1 MWQRLEEVCR
11 NVKLG
16 ACGRGW
22 KKGAGKPGM
31 KCVAEVGRRVPESE
45 AWSVRQRLEE
55 GYRKARL

>member
-45 AWSVRQRLEE
+45 A
-55 GYRKARL
+55 